1 MDIDPFEE
9 RILKRIPL
17 EILAAGAAAGLIALP
32 FFGVTTALLVLT
44 GGTLASL
51 GFLWMKVSLT
61 RFLQRERKAALRSGV
76 LIYLARFVLILAVFS
91 FIIFLFPGKIL
102 AFVAGFSVLVPVF
115 LVEGVFALVRV
126 KTWKS

>member
-1 MDIDPFEE
+1 MDIDPIEE
-9 RILKRIPL
+9 RILRRVPL
-17 EILAAGAAAGLIALP
+17 EILAAGAASGLIALP

-61 RFLQRERKAALRSGV
+61 RFLQRERKAALKSGV
-76 LIYLARFVLILAVFS
+76 LIYLARFVLILVIFC
-91 FIIFLFPGKIL
+91 FIILLFPGKIL

-115 LVEGVFALVRV
+115 LAEGIFALMRV

>member
-1 MDIDPFEE
+1 MEIDPIEE
-9 RILKRIPL
+9 RILRRVPL

-32 FFGVTTALLVLT
+32 LFGLTSALLVFA
-44 GGTLASL
+44 GGAMASL

-61 RFLQRERKAALRSGV
+61 RFLQRDRKSALRSGV
-76 LIYLARFVLILAVFS
+76 LTYLARFGLILAVFS
-91 FIIFLFPGKIL
+91 FIIFLFPGRIL

-115 LVEGVFALVRV
+115 LAEGVFALVRV

>member
-1 MDIDPFEE
+1 MDIDPIEE
-9 RILKRIPL
+9 KILRRVPL

-32 FFGVTTALLVLT
+32 FFGLTTALLVLT
-44 GGTLASL
+44 GGALASL

-61 RFLQRERKAALRSGV
+61 RFLQRGKKAALRSGV

-91 FIIFLFPGKIL
+91 FIILLFPRKIL

-115 LVEGVFALVRV
+115 LAEGVFALLRV

>member
-9 RILKRIPL
+9 RILRRVPL

-32 FFGVTTALLVLT
+32 FFGLTSAFLVFA
-44 GGTLASL
+44 GGAMASL

-61 RFLQRERKAALRSGV
+61 RFLQRDRKSALRSGV
-76 LIYLARFVLILAVFS
+76 LTYLARFGLILAVFS
-91 FIIFLFPGKIL
+91 FIIFLFPGRIL

-115 LVEGVFALVRV
+115 LAEGVFALVRV

>member
-1 MDIDPFEE
+1 MNIDPFEE
-9 RILKRIPL
+9 RILRRVPL
-17 EILAAGAAAGLIALP
+17 EILAAGAAAGLLALP
-32 FFGVTTALLVLT
+32 FFGVTTALLVLA
-44 GGTLASL
+44 GGAMASL

-61 RFLQRERKAALRSGV
+61 SFLQRERKAALRSAV
-76 LIYLARFVLILAVFS
+76 RIYLTRFVLILAVFS
-91 FIIFLFPGKIL
+91 FIILLCPGQIL

>member
-1 MDIDPFEE
+1 MDIDPIEE
-9 RILKRIPL
+9 RILRRIPL

-44 GGTLASL
+44 GGALASL

-61 RFLQRERKAALRSGV
+61 RFLQRGKKAALRSGV

-91 FIIFLFPGKIL
+91 FIIYLFPGKIL

-115 LVEGVFALVRV
+115 LVEGVFALLRV

>member
-9 RILKRIPL
+9 RILRRVPL
-17 EILAAGAAAGLIALP
+17 EILAAGAAAGLISLP
-32 FFGVTTALLVLT
+32 FFGVTTALLVLA

-102 AFVAGFSVLVPVF
+102 AFVAGFSIVVPVF
-115 LVEGVFALVRV
+115 LIEGVFALLRV

>member
-9 RILKRIPL
+9 RILRRVPL
-17 EILAAGAAAGLIALP
+17 EILAAGAGAGLVALP
-32 FFGVTTALLVLT
+32 FFGGTTALFVFA
-44 GGTLASL
+44 GGALASL
-51 GFLWMKVSLT
+51 GFVWMKVSLT

-91 FIIFLFPGKIL
+91 FIIFLFPGLIL

-115 LVEGVFALVRV
+115 LVEGVFALLRV

>member
-1 MDIDPFEE
+1 LDFDPLEE

-32 FFGVTTALLVLT
+32 FFGLTTALLILT
-44 GGTLASL
+44 GGALASL

-61 RFLQRERKAALRSGV
+61 RLLQKGKKAALRSGV
-76 LIYLARFVLILAVFS
+76 LTYLARFVLILAVFS

-115 LVEGVFALVRV
+115 LFEGVFALLRV

>member
-102 AFVAGFSVLVPVF
+102 AFVAGFSVVVPVF
-115 LVEGVFALVRV
+115 LIEGVFALLRV

>member
-1 MDIDPFEE
+1 MDIDPIEE
-9 RILKRIPL
+9 KILRRVPL

-32 FFGVTTALLVLT
+32 FFGLTTALLVLT
-44 GGTLASL
+44 GGALASL

>member
-9 RILKRIPL
+9 KILRRVPL

-32 FFGVTTALLVLT
+32 FFGVTTALLVLA

-102 AFVAGFSVLVPVF
+102 VFVAGFSVVVPVF
-115 LVEGVFALVRV
+115 LIEGVFALLRV

>member
-9 RILKRIPL
+9 RILRRVPL

-32 FFGVTTALLVLT
+32 FFGVMTALLVLA
-44 GGTLASL
+44 GGALASL

-61 RFLQRERKAALRSGV
+61 RFLQREKKAALRSGV
-76 LIYLARFVLILAVFS
+76 LTYLARFVLILAVFS
-91 FIIFLFPGKIL
+91 FIIFIFPGKIL

-115 LVEGVFALVRV
+115 LVEGVFALVCV

>member
-9 RILKRIPL
+9 RILRRVPL
-17 EILAAGAAAGLIALP
+17 EILAAGAAAGLISLP
-32 FFGVTTALLVLT
+32 FFGVTTALLVLA

-102 AFVAGFSVLVPVF
+102 AFVAGFSVVVPVF
-115 LVEGVFALVRV
+115 LIEGVFALLRV

>member
-1 MDIDPFEE
+1 MDIDPIEE
-9 RILKRIPL
+9 KILRRIPL

-32 FFGVTTALLVLT
+32 FFGVTSALLVLT

-115 LVEGVFALVRV
+115 LVEGVFALLRV

>member
-1 MDIDPFEE
+1 VDIDPFEE
-9 RILKRIPL
+9 RILRRVPL

-32 FFGVTTALLVLT
+32 FFGLTSALLVFA
-44 GGTLASL
+44 GGAMASL

-61 RFLQRERKAALRSGV
+61 RFLQRDRKSALRSGV
-76 LIYLARFVLILAVFS
+76 LTYLARFGLILAVFS
-91 FIIFLFPGKIL
+91 FIILLFPGRIL

-115 LVEGVFALVRV
+115 LGEGVFALVRV

>member
-9 RILKRIPL
+9 RILRRVPL

-32 FFGVTTALLVLT
+32 FFGVTTALLVLG

-91 FIIFLFPGKIL
+91 FIILLFPGKIL

>member
-9 RILKRIPL
+9 RILRRVPL
-17 EILAAGAAAGLIALP
+17 EILAAGAAAGLVALP
-32 FFGVTTALLVLT
+32 FFGGMTALFVLA
-44 GGTLASL
+44 GGALASL
-51 GFLWMKVSLT
+51 GFLWMKASLT

-115 LVEGVFALVRV
+115 LVEGVFALLRV

>member
-9 RILKRIPL
+9 KILRRVPL

-32 FFGVTTALLVLT
+32 FFGVTTALLVLA

-102 AFVAGFSVLVPVF
+102 AFVAGFSVVVPVF
-115 LVEGVFALVRV
+115 LIEGVFALLRV

>member
-1 MDIDPFEE
+1 MDIDPIEE
-9 RILKRIPL
+9 RILRRIPL

-32 FFGVTTALLVLT
+32 FFGVTSALLVLT

-115 LVEGVFALVRV
+115 LVEGVFALLRV

>member
-1 MDIDPFEE
+1 MDIDPIEE
-9 RILKRIPL
+9 RILKRVPL

-32 FFGVTTALLVLT
+32 FFGVTTALLVLG

-91 FIIFLFPGKIL
+91 FIILLFPGKIL

>member
-1 MDIDPFEE
+1 MDIDPIEE
-9 RILKRIPL
+9 KILRRVPL

-32 FFGVTTALLVLT
+32 FFGLTTALLVLT
-44 GGTLASL
+44 GGALASL

-61 RFLQRERKAALRSGV
+61 RFLQRGKKAALRSGV

-91 FIIFLFPGKIL
+91 FIILLFPRKIL

-115 LVEGVFALVRV
+115 LVEGVFALLRV

>member
-1 MDIDPFEE
+1 MNVDPFEE
-9 RILKRIPL
+9 KILRRVPL

-32 FFGVTTALLVLT
+32 FFGVTTALLVLA

-115 LVEGVFALVRV
+115 LVEGVFALLHE

>member
-1 MDIDPFEE
+1 MDIDPIEE
-9 RILKRIPL
+9 RILRRVPL

-32 FFGVTTALLVLT
+32 FFGLTSALLVFA
-44 GGTLASL
+44 GGAMASL

-61 RFLQRERKAALRSGV
+61 RFLQRDRKSALRSGV
-76 LIYLARFVLILAVFS
+76 LTYLARFGLILAVFS
-91 FIIFLFPGKIL
+91 FIIFLFPGRIL

-115 LVEGVFALVRV
+115 LAEGVFALVRV

>member
-1 MDIDPFEE
+1 MDIDPIEE
-9 RILKRIPL
+9 RILRRIPL

-44 GGTLASL
+44 GGALASL

-61 RFLQRERKAALRSGV
+61 RFLQRDKKAALRSGV
-76 LIYLARFVLILAVFS
+76 LTYLARFVLILAVFS
-91 FIIFLFPGKIL
+91 FIIYLFPGKIL

-115 LVEGVFALVRV
+115 LVEGVFALLRV

>member
-1 MDIDPFEE
+1 MNIDSFEE
-9 RILKRIPL
+9 RILRRVPL

-32 FFGVTTALLVLT
+32 FFGVTTALLVLA

-51 GFLWMKVSLT
+51 GFLWMKVSLA
-61 RFLQRERKAALRSGV
+61 RFLQRERKGALRSGV

-115 LVEGVFALVRV
+115 LVEGVFALLRV

>member
-1 MDIDPFEE
+1 MDIDPIEE
-9 RILKRIPL
+9 RILRRIPL

-115 LVEGVFALVRV
+115 LVEGVFALLRV

>member
-1 MDIDPFEE
+1 MGIDPIEE
-9 RILKRIPL
+9 RILRRIPL

-32 FFGVTTALLVLT
+32 FFGVTSALLVLT

-115 LVEGVFALVRV
+115 LVEGVFALLRV

>member
-9 RILKRIPL
+9 RILRRVPL
-17 EILAAGAAAGLIALP
+17 EILAAGAVAGLVALP
-32 FFGVTTALLVLT
+32 FFGGTTALFVLA
-44 GGTLASL
+44 GGALASL

-61 RFLQRERKAALRSGV
+61 RFLQRERRTALRSGV
-76 LIYLARFVLILAVFS
+76 LIYLARLVLILAVFS

-102 AFVAGFSVLVPVF
+102 AFVAGFSVVVPVF
-115 LVEGVFALVRV
+115 LIEGVFALLRM

>member
-9 RILKRIPL
+9 RILKRVPL

>member
-9 RILKRIPL
+9 RILRRVPL
-17 EILAAGAAAGLIALP
+17 EILAAGAAVGLVALP
-32 FFGVTTALLVLT
+32 FFGGTTAIFVLA
-44 GGTLASL
+44 GGALASL

-61 RFLQRERKAALRSGV
+61 RFLQRERRAALRSGV
-76 LIYLARFVLILAVFS
+76 LIYLVRFVLILAVFS
-91 FIIFLFPGKIL
+91 FIMFFFPRKII

-115 LVEGVFALVRV
+115 LIEGVFALLRM

>member
-9 RILKRIPL
+9 RILRRVPL

-32 FFGVTTALLVLT
+32 FFGLTSALLVFA
-44 GGTLASL
+44 GGAMASL

-61 RFLQRERKAALRSGV
+61 RFLQRDRKSALRSGV
-76 LIYLARFVLILAVFS
+76 LTYLARFGLILAVFS
-91 FIIFLFPGKIL
+91 FIILLFPGRIL

-115 LVEGVFALVRV
+115 LGEGVFALVRV

>member
-1 MDIDPFEE
+1 MDLDPLEE

-32 FFGVTTALLVLT
+32 FFGLTTALLILT
-44 GGTLASL
+44 GGALASL

-61 RFLQRERKAALRSGV
+61 RLLQKGKKAALRSGV
-76 LIYLARFVLILAVFS
+76 LTYLARFVLILAVFS

-115 LVEGVFALVRV
+115 LFEGVFALLRV